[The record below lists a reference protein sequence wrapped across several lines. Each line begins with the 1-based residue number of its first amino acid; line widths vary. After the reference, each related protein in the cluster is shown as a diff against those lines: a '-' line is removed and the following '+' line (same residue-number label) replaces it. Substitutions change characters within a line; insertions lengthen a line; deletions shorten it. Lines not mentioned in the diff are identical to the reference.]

1 MNNKLFLIFV
11 MTLFSL
17 QKSNSQTIPTS
28 ATPIATET
36 GTVTTCPFITSD
48 ANGKVVMSF
57 GKEIKGETAVLCYAF
72 FDEKLKKFEQPM
84 EIPSSKGVEL
94 HGENAP
100 KMVFKPNGEIIA
112 VWGIDNPTP
121 KKKYGGLIQYS
132 QSFDKGKSWTPATQL
147 VKDTAGIDQRYFDID
162 LLPNGEAAII
172 WLDNRSKTEL
182 QGSSL
187 YYAETKGKNGF
198 QNEKSIGE
206 TTCQCCRTDLY
217 IGKNGV
223 IYTAYRDII
232 NDEIRDMV
240 LSYSSDNGKTF
251 STPKRIS
258 PDDWK
263 INGCPH
269 TGPTMTQNK
278 EGLHFAWFTM
288 GGGAGVFY
296 ANSPD
301 NGNTFSKRNSV
312 SDNLS
317 AKHPQITAV
326 NDKDVI
332 IVWDETA
339 EIDGNY
345 FNRIGMQQRRQNDEI
360 VKTIFVSED
369 NVMAT
374 FPIIKTLNNSEVLVA
389 WSQGGKEEKV
399 CYKIV
404 PIEKE
409 LKSKTGKL

>member
-1 MNNKLFLIFV
+1 MNNKLLLVFV

-17 QKSNSQTIPTS
+17 QKNNAQLTIS
-28 ATPIATET
+28 
-36 GTVTTCPFITSD
+36 TVVGAETTCPFITSD
-48 ANGKVVMSF
+48 AKGKVVMSF
-57 GKEIKGETAVLCYAF
+57 GKEIKGENAVLCYAF
-72 FDEKLKKFEQPM
+72 FDEKSKKFETPI

-100 KMVFKPNGEIIA
+100 KMIFKPNGEIIA

-132 QSFDKGKSWTPATQL
+132 QSFDKGKSWTSATPL

-162 LLPNGEAAII
+162 LLPNGEVAII

-187 YYAETKGKNGF
+187 YYAETKGKSGF

-217 IGKNGV
+217 VGKNGV

-251 STPKRIS
+251 SEPKRIS

-278 EGLHFAWFTM
+278 AGLHFAWFTM

-296 ANSPD
+296 ANSSD
-301 NGNTFSKRNSV
+301 NGSTFSKRDSV
-312 SDNLS
+312 SDNPS
-317 AKHPQITAV
+317 AKHPQITV
-326 NDKDVI
+326 LNDKEVV

-339 EIDGNY
+339 EIEGNY
-345 FNRIGMQQRRQNDEI
+345 FNRIGLQQRGKNGEI
-360 VKTIFVSED
+360 VKTLFVSED
-369 NVMAT
+369 NAMAT
-374 FPIIKTLNNSEVLVA
+374 FPIVKTLNDSEVLVA
-389 WSQGGKEEKV
+389 WSQGSKESQV
-399 CYKIV
+399 FYKI
-404 PIEKE
+404 IRLEKE
-409 LKSKTGKL
+409 SKKAAAKL